1 VNLKAFV
8 PSLVYNFRITFMSR
22 AFVKEP
28 DGDQAETNLPERP
41 QSEHPNYI
49 TPAGLV
55 RLRATIAALR
65 TQVRALEEKGDD
77 LSARSEL
84 QAKRSDLRYLEKRE
98 QCAIPVDAVSG
109 SGDEIR
115 FGATVE
121 LADMEDR
128 RYRFTIVGEDEIDVE
143 NGSISWVSPLGA
155 ELLKAHVGDE
165 IVWNRPSGSLQLE
178 ILSVRYD
185 IPTNQTG

>member
-1 VNLKAFV
+1 
-8 PSLVYNFRITFMSR
+8 MSR

-28 DGDQAETNLPERP
+28 DGDQAEADLPERP

-55 RLRATIAALR
+55 RLRETIAALR
-65 TQVRALEEKGDD
+65 GQVRALEEKDED

-98 QCAIPVDAVSG
+98 QCAIPVDAVQHN
-109 SGDEIR
+109 GDEIH

-121 LADMEDR
+121 LADLEDR
-128 RYRFTIVGEDEIDVE
+128 RYRFTIVGEDETDVE
-143 NGSISWVSPLGA
+143 NGLISWVSPLGA

-165 IVWNRPSGSLQLE
+165 ITWRRPDSNLE
-178 ILSVRYD
+178 LEVLSASYD
-185 IPTNQTG
+185 PAQSQH